1 MGWKYLRYKKFSLS
15 LPLSINLVQY
25 LIENYSF
32 LFYYRILKFI
42 SLSISSFL
50 FFSLC
55 YFFLQFSDLLS
66 NIVQIRY
73 FEGII
78 LSWGLFCIICVP
90 FILFLF
96 VIFLFW
102 TLILPLIFIFGGFK
116 LFLSLFT
123 CTFFILVWQSCFFIG
138 SLDKLLFLS

>member
-1 MGWKYLRYKKFSLS
+1 MGWKYLKNKKFSIS
-15 LPLSINLVQY
+15 LPLFINLVQY

-32 LFYYRILKFI
+32 LLYYKILEFL
-42 SLSISSFL
+42 SLWISSFL

-55 YFFLQFSDLLS
+55 YFLLQFSDLFT

-78 LSWGLFCIICVP
+78 LSGGLFCIICVL

-96 VIFLFW
+96 VRFLFW
-102 TLILPLIFIFGGFK
+102 TLILPLIFIFGNFK

-123 CTFFILVWQSCFFIG
+123 CTFFILVWQSCFFIS
-138 SLDKLLFLS
+138 SLDQLLFLS